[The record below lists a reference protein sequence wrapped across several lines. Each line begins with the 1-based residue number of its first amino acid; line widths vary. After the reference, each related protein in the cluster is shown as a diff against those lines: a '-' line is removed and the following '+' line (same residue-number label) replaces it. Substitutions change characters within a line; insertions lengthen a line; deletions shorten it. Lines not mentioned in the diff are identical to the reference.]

1 MWIDIHAHL
10 YDKSEQELTLCLENA
25 RYNDVITIVNAPT
38 SLETSRTVKSQ
49 CEKEAS
55 LYGVVGVSAFDVEKL
70 SDNWENDL
78 QGLFGH
84 DKIIGIGEIGIDR
97 TNPRYPPFEKQIS
110 VFEKQ
115 LEIAHDLDIP
125 VVLHSRGAEQEA
137 LDMCKNHHLAKVVF
151 HCFTGNKKSL
161 KKLLDAGYYVS
172 YSGIVTFKNNPL
184 EKLVDYTPMDQMF
197 IETDSPYL
205 SPEPY
210 RGKQNEP
217 AYVSF
222 VGEKIAKIKKAPAE
236 KVAGVIQNNF
246 SKLFNLSISDM

>member
-10 YDKSEQELTLCLENA
+10 YGKSEKELALCLEKA
-25 RYNDVITIVNAPT
+25 CYNNVITIVNAPT
-38 SLETSRTVKSQ
+38 SIETSYTVVSQ
-49 CEKEAS
+49 CEKTPS
-55 LYGVVGVSAFDVEKL
+55 LYGVVGISAFDVEQL
-70 SDNWENDL
+70 NDNWEINL
-78 QGLFGH
+78 KELLSH
-84 DKIIGIGEIGIDR
+84 SKVIGIGEIGIDR
-97 TNPRYPPFEKQIS
+97 TNPRYPPYEKQIS
-110 VFEKQ
+110 IFEHQ
-115 LEIAHDLDIP
+115 LTIARDLDIP
-125 VVLHSRGAEQEA
+125 VVIHSRGAEQEA
-137 LDMCKNHHLAKVVF
+137 IGMCENQHLIKAVF

-172 YSGIVTFKNNPL
+172 YSGIVTFKDNPL

-222 VGEKIAKIKKAPAE
+222 VGEKIAEIKKVPAE
-236 KVAGVIQNNF
+236 KIAEIMQNNF
-246 SKLFNLSISDM
+246 SKLFNISVSDM